1 MGTDVGDLVGYSV
14 RFDEKTSNRTR
25 IKFLTDGMLVRECM
39 LFPKLEKYKVV
50 ILDEAH
56 ERSIHTDI
64 LCALLREIQR
74 THRPDLKILIMSATL
89 DADTFQN
96 YFDAQVMY
104 VQGRQFPVSVYY
116 AEKAEQNY
124 VDATVASILQIH
136 FQEPSGDILSFLTG
150 REEIENVTK
159 LLRERVKLFPP
170 HVGKLLVCPLYAAQ
184 TNDQQKLVFQQ
195 TPQGCRKVRLF
206 TLTPFRFSD
215 SDRELS
221 IAGCYC
227 H

>member
-1 MGTDVGDLVGYSV
+1 MCIITRDSTN
-14 RFDEKTSNRTR
+14 TS
-25 IKFLTDGMLVRECM
+25 
-39 LFPKLEKYKVV
+39 
-50 ILDEAH
+50 A
-56 ERSIHTDI
+56 RS
-64 LCALLREIQR
+64 E
-74 THRPDLKILIMSATL
+74 
-89 DADTFQN
+89 N
-96 YFDAQVMY
+96 FDAQVMY